1 MVKKILNAFGKK
13 GAEKTAAE
21 AKAPAKKRVKFE
33 VAAGVGKTVSIAGSF
48 NEWDPTVKY
57 LQDKDGSGVYV
68 GYLMLAP
75 GIYEYKFIIDGDW
88 RLDEKNA
95 NFSPNDF
102 GTLNSVIVVK

>member
-1 MVKKILNAFGKK
+1 MVKKILNAIGKK
-13 GAEKTAAE
+13 TADSEKSAART
-21 AKAPAKKRVKFE
+21 PAKKRVKFE
-33 VAAGVGKTVSIAGSF
+33 VAAGTGKTVSIAGSF

-57 LQDKDGSGVYV
+57 LQDKDNSGIYS

-75 GIYEYKFIIDGDW
+75 GVYEYKFIIDGEW

-95 NFSPNDF
+95 NFAPNDF

>member
-1 MVKKILNAFGKK
+1 MVKKILSTLGKK
-13 GAEKTAAE
+13 NTEKVAAD
-21 AKAPAKKRVKFE
+21 AKTPAKKRVKFE

-57 LQDKDGSGVYV
+57 LQDKDGNGVYV

-75 GIYEYKFIIDGDW
+75 GMYEYKFIIDGEW
-88 RLDEKNA
+88 RLDDNNA

>member
-1 MVKKILNAFGKK
+1 MVKKILNALGKK
-13 GAEKTAAE
+13 NEKAES
-21 AKAPAKKRVKFE
+21 KAPGKKRVKFE
-33 VAAGVGKTVSIAGSF
+33 VVAGAGKTVSIAGSF

-57 LQDKDGSGVYV
+57 LQDKDNTGVYV

-75 GIYEYKFIIDGDW
+75 GIYEYKFIIDGEW

-102 GTLNSVIVVK
+102 GTLNSVVVVK

>member
-1 MVKKILNAFGKK
+1 MVNKIIDAFSKKADNKS
-13 GAEKTAAE
+13 AAE
-21 AKAPAKKRVKFE
+21 GLAPAKKRVKFE

-48 NEWDPTVKY
+48 NEWDPNVKY
-57 LQDKDGSGVYV
+57 LLDKDNNGVYS

-75 GIYEYKFIIDGDW
+75 GVYEYKFIIDGEW
-88 RLDEKNA
+88 RLDDRNP